1 MKRIGTLLLA
11 IAASVGGVVG
21 QSKVLTF
28 EEAVRIAMQN
38 SVALNTQR
46 NNLEVNQMF
55 KTAGYVSMG
64 PNVSLNA
71 TAVRIDG
78 NSFNPQTGTVINGI
92 RDNVTGSINANI
104 NLFSGFQTINT
115 IKQNNQLTEAQ
126 AYNVGRTTQDVIN
139 TVATQYLTVMLDKEL
154 LRIAKENFDAL
165 TQQLTQVREQAALG
179 ARSPVDEYNQDAQT
193 KAAELRYVQAEITL
207 NNDRALL
214 AQTLLIDPFEVFDVE
229 LPNWDINKIGG
240 ETLDMVELA
249 EKAKIHRGDYQRAL
263 RQEEAQRFGMSAAR
277 GRMMPS
283 LVAFGS
289 IGSAY
294 NFQHNVPDS
303 IDDGS
308 GNNIANPAT
317 PRPFSEQFRSDNVSK
332 QYGLQ
337 LQIPILNGFQNRST
351 YYQQKK
357 LHENAQLNRK
367 NVEYQIQNDVI
378 RTVRNYEGAKRQ
390 HAIAVDQLKS
400 AEIAFQLETER
411 YNLGVTNFVDFVNAN
426 RTYVQAEA
434 DKARSEYNL
443 VFQKLLLEYAV
454 GTLKAEDLQNGN

>member
-1 MKRIGTLLLA
+1 MKRIGTVVLA
-11 IAASVGGVVG
+11 MMVFSGGAAA

-28 EEAVRIAMQN
+28 AEAVRIAMQN
-38 SVALNTQR
+38 SVTLNTQR

-55 KTAGYVSMG
+55 KTSSYVSMG

-71 TAVRIDG
+71 SAGRIDG
-78 NSFNPQTGTVINGI
+78 NSFNPQVGAVVNGV
-92 RDNVTGSINANI
+92 RDNITGSLNANI
-104 NLFSGFQTINT
+104 NLFSGFQTINS

-126 AYNVGRTTQDVIN
+126 AYNVNRTTQDVIN

-165 TQQLTQVREQAALG
+165 NQQLAQVREQAALG
-179 ARSPVDEYNQDAQT
+179 SRSPVDEYNQEAQT

-207 NNDRALL
+207 NNDRTLL
-214 AQTLLIDPFEVFDVE
+214 AQTLLIDPFEEFDVE
-229 LPNWDINKIGG
+229 LPNWDINQIGG
-240 ETLDMVELA
+240 ETLDMHELA
-249 EKAKIHRGDYQRAL
+249 EKAKIHRGDYQRAVK
-263 RQEEAQRFGMSAAR
+263 QEEAQRYGMVSAS

-283 LVAFGS
+283 LVAFGTL
-289 IGSAY
+289 GSAY
-294 NFQHNVPDS
+294 NFQHNVPET

-308 GNNIANPAT
+308 GNMIPNPAY
-317 PRPFSEQFRSDNVSK
+317 PRSFNDQFRNDNVYK

-337 LQIPILNGFQNRST
+337 LQIPVLNGFQNRST
-351 YYQQKK
+351 HYQQKK
-357 LHENAQLNRK
+357 LYENAQLTRK

-378 RTVRNYEGAKRQ
+378 RTVRNYEGAKKQ
-390 HAIAVDQLKS
+390 FAISVDQLKS

-426 RTYVQAEA
+426 RTFVQAEA